1 MTHLLADGEV
11 SAAYVELRERVVRL
25 LRSLPEDAD
34 EIVVPHCP
42 LWTVAELASHLMGV
56 NDDIVNGRLE
66 GVATD
71 EWTQAQVE
79 RHRGKSL
86 HNIADEFEAL
96 AERFDP
102 LLPHIPAMA
111 RSQMT
116 MDAVTHE
123 HDLRHAVGHPG
134 ARDSRA
140 VKVGVGWIRE
150 WIAQRNVAGSEP
162 LLATG
167 ISDFDLLRCLTG
179 RRSERQVSALGIDVT
194 VLKRVLQGSPRRMPT
209 ATVEE

>member
-140 VKVGVGWIRE
+140 VKAGVGWIRE

-162 LLATG
+162 LLETG
-167 ISDFDLLRCLTG
+167 ISDFDLLRSFTG

-194 VLKRVLQGSPRRMPT
+194 VLKRVLQGSPLRMPT

>member
-86 HNIADEFEAL
+86 HNIADEFVAL
-96 AERFDP
+96 AGRFDP

-140 VKVGVGWIRE
+140 VKAGVGWIRE
-150 WIAQRNVAGSEP
+150 WIAQRNVAGAES
-162 LLATG
+162 LLASG

-194 VLKRVLQGSPRRMPT
+194 MLERVLQGSPLRIPT
-209 ATVEE
+209 ASVEE

>member
-25 LRSLPEDAD
+25 LHSLPEDAD

-140 VKVGVGWIRE
+140 VKAGVGWIRE

-162 LLATG
+162 LLETG
-167 ISDFDLLRCLTG
+167 ISDFDLLRSFTG

-194 VLKRVLQGSPRRMPT
+194 MLKRVLQGSPLRMPT